1 MGACPV
7 NSVHGAHP
15 SNEANIQ
22 PAPST
27 ATTQAKINAIGPK
40 AVITTPTAALPST
53 NPFTVMTVV
62 AFCDHD
68 ANRSLAAS
76 SVVPRHFLRATD
88 IIVV

>member
-7 NSVHGAHP
+7 KSAHGAHP

-27 ATTQAKINAIGPK
+27 ATTQAKINAMGPK
-40 AVITTPTAALPST
+40 AVITTPIAALPSA
-53 NPFTVMTVV
+53 NPLTVMTV
-62 AFCDHD
+62 ATFCDHD
-68 ANRSLAAS
+68 PDRSLAAS

-88 IIVV
+88 IVVV